1 MSAGQPNDKSLIHF
15 LEMLDTEMAQRMLV
29 DLQDDEKRTPQ
40 LYNAIGKLLDRH
52 KFQIGKLT
60 PDENILGG
68 LASGLEDYNKT
79 VGSNGL
85 TDDDI
90 YTLQ

>member
-1 MSAGQPNDKSLIHF
+1 MSDKSLIWF
-15 LEMLDTEMAQRMLV
+15 LEKLDTEMAQRMLK

-40 LYNAIGKLLDRH
+40 LYNAIGKLLERH

-68 LASGLEDYNKT
+68 LADGLEEYNKT
-79 VGSNGL
+79 INQDGL
-85 TDDDI
+85 HDDDL
-90 YTLQ
+90 YTH

>member
-1 MSAGQPNDKSLIHF
+1 MSADKSLIHF

-29 DLQDDEKRTPQ
+29 DLQDEEKRTPQ

-52 KFQIGKLT
+52 KFQVSKLT

-68 LASGLEDYNKT
+68 LASGLDDYNKL
-79 VGSNGL
+79 VGPDGL
-85 TDDDI
+85 TDDDKF
-90 YTLQ
+90 TLQ

>member
-1 MSAGQPNDKSLIHF
+1 MSDKTLIKF

-29 DLQDDEKRTPQ
+29 DLQNEERRTPQ

-52 KFQIGKLT
+52 KFQVSKLT

-68 LASGLEDYNKT
+68 LAGSLEEYNKKMD
-79 VGSNGL
+79 VGGL
-85 TDDDI
+85 NDDDL
-90 YTLQ
+90 YTIQ